1 MNGYAAVHLDDGAT
15 NYDPSTLILIVV
27 VGTALI
33 HIGPASVFLGLAGRQ
48 SAVAPPCLFTVA
60 PSRGTFI
67 AISVDAILVSVAAL
81 PGMVVVPII
90 VLVSVLVF
98 VFVPVIGHQRWSAQ
112 S

>member
-1 MNGYAAVHLDDGAT
+1 
-15 NYDPSTLILIVV
+15 
-27 VGTALI
+27 
-33 HIGPASVFLGLAGRQ
+33 
-48 SAVAPPCLFTVA
+48 VA

-98 VFVPVIGHQRWSAQ
+98 VFVLVIGQRWHAQ